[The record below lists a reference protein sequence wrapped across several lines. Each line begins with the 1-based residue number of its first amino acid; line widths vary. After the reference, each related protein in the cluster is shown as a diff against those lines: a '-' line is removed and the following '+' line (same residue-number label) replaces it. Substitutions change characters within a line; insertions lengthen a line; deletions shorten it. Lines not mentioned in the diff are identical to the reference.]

1 MRTTVPIIAFL
12 LLAVG
17 LFTPQYAQADALFLT
32 SLPYENASGWDFTSS
47 SWSNKIVIKP
57 EAFGS
62 NLDPDKYTY
71 SLQVKT
77 DCGVQVG
84 HAVWTGDTEDW
95 KGEISGSGGN
105 GEFTV
110 SLGKSEVIN
119 IRDNKYCIQFNN
131 SSGKLYYIRLVV
143 TEREPV
149 GPMDFSKSFHT
160 EGTKIMDGNGN
171 EFVMRGLN
179 YSYAW
184 QTGDTWRI
192 KSAHDKG
199 CNAIR
204 LNIGNGQ
211 NFGNDG
217 YLSYTSDD
225 DLRGLLSDAKN
236 NHIIAM
242 PCPQNG
248 TCADDPDI
256 VAKAVDYW
264 IGRKDIMNEY
274 AAYAILNITN
284 EWYRGGDEYDGWH
297 SSTTKRPQSEIDAA
311 AKVWSETY
319 VEAVTRLREEG
330 IKNLI
335 VIDVAGCGQGAPVL
349 NATYKDAL
357 GNDRYYAQDIID
369 ADASANGTGKSNIA
383 FSIHMYQIS
392 GRDPETVRRNIN
404 YCLNLNVPCVLGE
417 FAFEHKVGKEAW
429 SGGGPVA
436 WVDIQEYSR
445 EKNVSWL
452 AWSWTGNG
460 GNAETCDL
468 FDGNGN
474 LQENGYCMFRGVQ
487 GIERTSTDCTIF
499 SANPGGPGLAYRYPE
514 GPFPHEIYTRPDGGH
529 GQGSGSGDD
538 DDPSDDPE
546 PPTDFKEAI
555 ALDSQHWGIQ
565 KDDDTSWGRY
575 YTIDSFALKHFLN
588 ICRYGKLHIT
598 LQAST
603 NEAQCAA
610 YYNNT
615 SNDYDHNNHGSDH
628 LIGDSHEGG
637 KYYFSDFSGE
647 KTWTIDLTKE
657 QVINLSELGLR
668 IDASFCRVTDI
679 KWETP
684 EPGVTFDEESFDLEK
699 PVNHDM
705 TRGDYHIVP
714 TRFAEL
720 RDGYDLLFYV
730 ESQPAAKR
738 QAKQSRAA
746 GDADECQI
754 YTLNDDKSKTY
765 LDNIEYQP
773 AYGSYRMTDITP
785 EQIAKFQRNGLYVSG
800 TGRFLS
806 VEAASRNV
814 ATGVGEIHPATD
826 SRAQIFTLTGVPVT
840 DMTPGNVYIVVR
852 NGKAWKMI
860 R

>member
-95 KGEISGSGGN
+95 KDEISGSG
-105 GEFTV
+105 
-110 SLGKSEVIN
+110 
-119 IRDNKYCIQFNN
+119 
-131 SSGKLYYIRLVV
+131 
-143 TEREPV
+143 
-149 GPMDFSKSFHT
+149 
-160 EGTKIMDGNGN
+160 
-171 EFVMRGLN
+171 
-179 YSYAW
+179 
-184 QTGDTWRI
+184 
-192 KSAHDKG
+192 
-199 CNAIR
+199 
-204 LNIGNGQ
+204 
-211 NFGNDG
+211 
-217 YLSYTSDD
+217 
-225 DLRGLLSDAKN
+225 
-236 NHIIAM
+236 
-242 PCPQNG
+242 
-248 TCADDPDI
+248 
-256 VAKAVDYW
+256 
-264 IGRKDIMNEY
+264 
-274 AAYAILNITN
+274 
-284 EWYRGGDEYDGWH
+284 
-297 SSTTKRPQSEIDAA
+297 
-311 AKVWSETY
+311 
-319 VEAVTRLREEG
+319 
-330 IKNLI
+330 
-335 VIDVAGCGQGAPVL
+335 
-349 NATYKDAL
+349 
-357 GNDRYYAQDIID
+357 
-369 ADASANGTGKSNIA
+369 
-383 FSIHMYQIS
+383 
-392 GRDPETVRRNIN
+392 
-404 YCLNLNVPCVLGE
+404 
-417 FAFEHKVGKEAW
+417 
-429 SGGGPVA
+429 
-436 WVDIQEYSR
+436 
-445 EKNVSWL
+445 
-452 AWSWTGNG
+452 
-460 GNAETCDL
+460 
-468 FDGNGN
+468 GNGN

-814 ATGVGEIHPATD
+814 ATGVGEIHSATD
-826 SRAQIFTLTGVPVT
+826 GRAQIFTLTGVPVT

-852 NGKAWKMI
+852 NGKARKMI